1 MLHVRSGN
9 FERRQQL
16 IQCSANSFLRAENSE
31 IDNALSEKPKY
42 DDEDANRFYQKSLHS
57 L

>member
-1 MLHVRSGN
+1 MLGSGN